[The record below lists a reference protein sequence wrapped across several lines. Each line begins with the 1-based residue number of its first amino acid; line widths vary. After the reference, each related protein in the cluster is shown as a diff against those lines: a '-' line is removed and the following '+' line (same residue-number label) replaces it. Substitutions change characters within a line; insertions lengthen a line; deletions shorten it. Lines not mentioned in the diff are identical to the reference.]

1 MSPKPLGP
9 KLIILSLFICFP
21 LTVLGSELKLN
32 WNEALRRALEKNPR
46 VKAAEN
52 ELAATASRL
61 RSSQWQFAPRLTAEA
76 AWGQS
81 GGSRSRTG
89 TENTYSTTLGVHQN
103 IFNLTYFGDLSQ
115 AQAAHDSRKI
125 GLEIAKLD
133 LIRSLKTTFAKA
145 LYSQRLAQLS
155 KSIIERRRRN
165 LELVELRYEGGREN
179 RGAVLLSKAN
189 LEDARLEQLQAE
201 NALKV
206 SLTELKTL
214 MELEEAETIV
224 LDGEP
229 PISPPPTQVDYESL
243 LQSTPE
249 RVQALANEKQKEA
262 AITSARGDLFPS
274 LGLSANIGRY
284 GDQFLPQTDGWSVGV
299 TLSIPFGNGPGYY
312 RLQAARADAYAESYK
327 RRSTENDLRVR
338 IENAHRT
345 YIESD
350 KRVAIAEDFL
360 KATRARAE
368 IARKRYELGL
378 VSFDEWDRIESD
390 LVSRERAA
398 LQAKRDRII
407 AEAEW
412 EYLIGKG
419 DNL

>member
-1 MSPKPLGP
+1 MKPKPLGL
-9 KLIILSLFICFP
+9 KLIVLSLFICFP
-21 LTVLGSELKLN
+21 LSVLGSELKLN
-32 WNEALRRALEKNPR
+32 WSEAVRRALEKNPR
-46 VKAAEN
+46 VKAAEE
-52 ELAATASRL
+52 ELTASTSRL
-61 RSSQWQFAPRLTAEA
+61 RSSQWQFAPRLIGEA

-89 TENTYSTTLGVHQN
+89 TENTFSTTLGLQQN
-103 IFNLTYFGDLSQ
+103 IFNLTYFGDLEQ
-115 AQAAHDSRKI
+115 AKATQESRRI

-133 LIRSLKTTFAKA
+133 LVRSIKTTFAKA
-145 LYSQRLAQLS
+145 LYSQRLTELS

-179 RGAVLLSKAN
+179 RGAVLLSQAN
-189 LEDARLEQLQAE
+189 LEDARLEQLQAQ

-206 SLTELKTL
+206 ALTELRTL
-214 MELEEAETIV
+214 IELENAESIV
-224 LDGEP
+224 LEGEP
-229 PISPPPTQVDYESL
+229 PISPPPLQVNYESL
-243 LQSTPE
+243 LQSSPE
-249 RVQALANEKQKEA
+249 RIQALANEKQKAA

-312 RLQAARADAYAESYK
+312 RLQAAKADAFAESYK
-327 RRSTENDLRVR
+327 RRSTENALRVR
-338 IENAHRT
+338 IEDAHRT
-345 YIESD
+345 YIEAD
-350 KRVAIAEDFL
+350 KRVTIAEDFL

-390 LVSRERAA
+390 LVTRERAA